1 MKHSHADRH
10 LTVVFEDL
18 SLDEVKALTYHPKC
32 RAASW
37 SHALHER
44 DTLKFRIS
52 KLLNENSKIDD

>member
-1 MKHSHADRH
+1 MPHQNQDRH

-18 SLDEVKALTYHPKC
+18 SPEEVAALTYHPKC

-44 DTLKFRIS
+44 DTLKFRIN